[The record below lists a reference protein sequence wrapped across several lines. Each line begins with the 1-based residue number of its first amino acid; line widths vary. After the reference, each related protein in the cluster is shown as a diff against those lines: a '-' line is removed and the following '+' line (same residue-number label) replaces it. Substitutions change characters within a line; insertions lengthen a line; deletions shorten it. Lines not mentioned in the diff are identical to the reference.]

1 MKHWISGP
9 LAVSLMVP
17 GLLFSAGPAHA
28 AQDPSPVPALV
39 LPEPP
44 SLVEIARQEEARR
57 RTLKVK
63 SKVYTDK
70 DVRRATPGEGTAGSA
85 SPPPRSTPVPDAP
98 VPAGGQPDP
107 TGKGSEESW
116 RTRMTQAR
124 EDLRRNEVFAEALQ
138 TRVNALTS
146 EFVGRDDP
154 MQRAKIGEDRQKAVA
169 ELDRV
174 KNEIENGK
182 KAILDIEEEARKANV
197 PPGWL
202 R

>member
-1 MKHWISGP
+1 M
-9 LAVSLMVP
+9 
-17 GLLFSAGPAHA
+17 
-28 AQDPSPVPALV
+28 PALV
-39 LPEPP
+39 VPEPL
-44 SLVEIARQEEARR
+44 SLVEIARLEEVRR
-57 RTLKVK
+57 RTLKSK

-70 DVRRATPGEGTAGSA
+70 DLKRATPGQGTAGSP
-85 SPPPRSTPVPDAP
+85 SPSPAATPVPDAP
-98 VPAGGQPDP
+98 TPAAGQPES
-107 TGKGSEESW
+107 TGKGTEETW
-116 RTRMTQAR
+116 KNRMKQVR

-138 TRVNALTS
+138 TRVNALTTD
-146 EFVGRDDP
+146 FVGRDDP
-154 MQRAKIGEDRQKAVA
+154 LQRAKIGEDRQKAVA